1 MVRAVIRGA
10 AFGVSTA
17 WTVTDTLVVRPTE
30 VVLGRM
36 SLLVI
41 DRVTARVLRGPL
53 VEIIAHDLVRY
64 GVIER
69 VTEQLLAGDAL
80 ERVLDRAE
88 AAGVAH
94 TIADRLLE
102 DGIAEQVAV
111 RLLDGPELERIVEL
125 ALESPGAERAL
136 TQIVDSRVVDETV
149 VRVMEEVAER
159 LPQSAAM
166 WALIDEIAQSPA
178 VTEAIT
184 QQGYG
189 FADQVAGEVRERS
202 RKADARL
209 ERAAWR
215 LLRRRPRPS
224 GPGEAPTTTGAT

>member
-1 MVRAVIRGA
+1 MVRGAIRVA
-10 AFGVSTA
+10 AFGVSTT
-17 WTVTDTLVVRPTE
+17 WTVTETLVVRPTE
-30 VVLGRM
+30 IVLGRM
-36 SLLVI
+36 TLLVV
-41 DRVTARVLRGPL
+41 DRVTARVLKGPL
-53 VEIIAHDLVRY
+53 VEMLAHDLVRY

-69 VTEQLLAGDAL
+69 VTDQLL
-80 ERVLDRAE
+80 
-88 AAGVAH
+88 AAGVAQ
-94 TIADRLLE
+94 TIGDRLLE

-125 ALESPGAERAL
+125 ALESPGAERVL

-149 VRVMEEVAER
+149 VRVMEEVAAR

-166 WALIDEIAQSPA
+166 WTLIDEIAQSPA

-184 QQGYG
+184 QQGVG

-215 LLRRRPRPS
+215 LLRRRPRPG
-224 GPGEAPTTTGAT
+224 GPGEAPSTTSAT